1 VTVFKAYLVRAA
13 LLPARIIAE
22 PAAAPCDRRL
32 GRILVDTIGQFNAA
46 HGAETFG
53 FRNLKAVYWNL
64 EAARLYEESLR
75 RGESELAR
83 EGALVADTGSHTGRS
98 PKDKFVVRD
107 AATDGT
113 VWWENNAAMTPEH
126 FETLL
131 GDFVKHAEGKEL
143 FAQDLYGGADPAH
156 RVKARVFTEL
166 AWHSLFI
173 RNLLIRPASGEI
185 AGYVPDM
192 TIVDLPSFKA
202 DPKRHG
208 CRSETVI
215 AIDFTR
221 KIVLVGGSAYAG
233 EMKKSVFTYLNYTLP
248 TKGVV
253 PMHCSANV
261 GSHDDSAIFFGL
273 SGTGKTT
280 LSADP
285 DRTLIGDDEHGWSRD
300 GIFNFEGGCYAK
312 TIKLSAEAEPQI
324 HAASRRFG
332 TVLENVVLDPLTR
345 EVDFDD
351 QSKTENTRSAYP
363 LDFIPNASRTGR
375 AGTPKNVVML
385 TADAFGVMPPIAKL
399 TPAEAMYHFLSGYT
413 AKVAG
418 TERGLTGVEPEFST
432 CFGSPFLP
440 RHPAE
445 YANLLRDFIAKHH
458 VDCWL
463 VNTGWTG
470 GKYGV
475 GRRMPIR
482 VTRRLL
488 TAALDGSLNR
498 VDFRRDPY
506 FGFAVPTSVPGVEP
520 HILYPVK
527 TWQDKAAFAETA
539 KNLVGMF
546 SENFKRFESHV
557 DDAVK
562 AAAPTSSLAA

>member
-1 VTVFKAYLVRAA
+1 LTITDRPEDSLAVHGLRVAGRVLRNPTTSQLYTAA
-13 LLPARIIAE
+13 LETAE
-22 PAAAPCDRRL
+22 GVLAEDGPL
-32 GRILVDTIGQFNAA
+32 VVDTGRF
-46 HGAETFG
+46 
-53 FRNLKAVYWNL
+53 
-64 EAARLYEESLR
+64 
-75 RGESELAR
+75 
-83 EGALVADTGSHTGRS
+83 TGRS
-98 PKDKFVVRD
+98 PKDKFVVREPGS
-107 AATDGT
+107 AERI
-113 VWWENNAAMTPEH
+113 WWGDVNAEISEEH
-126 FETLL
+126 FDGLRAKIVAHLEK
-131 GDFVKHAEGKEL
+131 DDVYAIDAFC
-143 FAQDLYGGADPAH
+143 GADPKH
-156 RVKARVFTEL
+156 RLAVRVLTTHPYHALFAKTMFIEPSESEL
-166 AWHSLFI
+166 AGFEPDVLVLHEPEVEADPAQDGTRTEVFVCLHPTRKEI
-173 RNLLIRPASGEI
+173 LIGGTFYGGEI
-185 AGYVPDM
+185 
-192 TIVDLPSFKA
+192 
-202 DPKRHG
+202 
-208 CRSETVI
+208 
-215 AIDFTR
+215 
-221 KIVLVGGSAYAG
+221 
-233 EMKKSVFTYLNYTLP
+233 KKSVFTLMNDRLP
-248 TKGVV
+248 LEGVM

-261 GSHDDSAIFFGL
+261 SPDGRDVAVFFGL

-285 DRTLIGDDEHGWSRD
+285 ERLLIGDDEHGWGDD
-300 GIFNFEGGCYAK
+300 GVFNFEGGCYAK
-312 TIKLSAEAEPQI
+312 TIRLSAEAEPMI
-324 HAASRRFG
+324 HAASLRFG
-332 TVLENVVLDPLTR
+332 TVLENTVMDPLTR

-375 AGTPKNVVML
+375 AGIPKNIVML

-440 RHPAE
+440 RHPSE
-445 YANLLRDFIAKHH
+445 YANLLRDFIDKHH

-470 GKYGV
+470 GQYGT

-488 TAALDGSLNR
+488 SSALDGSLNR
-498 VDFRRDPY
+498 ADFRRDPY

-527 TWQDKAAFAETA
+527 TWADKAAFAETA
-539 KNLVGMF
+539 KNLVEMF
-546 SENFKRFESHV
+546 AKNFAKFEDHV

-562 AAAPTSSLAA
+562 AAAPTNSLAA

>member
-1 VTVFKAYLVRAA
+1 M
-13 LLPARIIAE
+13 E
-22 PAAAPCDRRL
+22 
-32 GRILVDTIGQFNAA
+32 TIGHVNAA
-46 HGAETFG
+46 HGVDTFG
-53 FRNLKAVYWNL
+53 LKNLKTVYWNL
-64 EAARLYEESLR
+64 EAARLYEESLK
-75 RGESELAR
+75 RGESR
-83 EGALVADTGSHTGRS
+83 ISRGGALAADTGTHTGRS
-98 PKDKFVVRD
+98 PKDKFVVKD
-107 AATDGT
+107 ALTENT
-113 VWWENNAAMTPEH
+113 VWWENNGAISPAQ

-131 GDFVKHAEGKEL
+131 ADFLAHAEGKDL

-156 RVKARVFTEL
+156 RVKARVYTEL

-173 RNLLIRPASGEI
+173 RNLLIRPAADEI
-185 AGYVPDM
+185 AAYVPEL
-192 TIVDLPSFKA
+192 TIMDLPSFRA

-208 CRSETVI
+208 CRSETVV

-221 KIVLVGGSAYAG
+221 KIVLIGGSAYAG

-261 GSHDDSAIFFGL
+261 GRNEDPAIFFGL

-285 DRTLIGDDEHGWSRD
+285 DRTLIGDDEHGWSKD

-312 TIKLSAEAEPQI
+312 TIRLSAEAEPQI
-324 HAASRRFG
+324 HAASLRFG
-332 TVLENVVLDPLTR
+332 TVLENIGMDEITR

-351 QSKTENTRSAYP
+351 ERKTENTRSAYP

-375 AGTPKNVVML
+375 AGTPKNIVML

-418 TERGLTGVEPEFST
+418 TERGLVGVQPEFST

-440 RHPAE
+440 RHPSE

-470 GKYGV
+470 GIYGT

-498 VDFRRDPY
+498 ADFRRDPY

-539 KNLVGMF
+539 QKLVGMF
-546 SENFKRFESHV
+546 AKNFEKFEAHV